1 MTQTLLVRNCR
12 LLDQPGRDSLHDVL
26 IEGGRVVQIQAI
38 REASTRGEVID
49 AGGRLAIP
57 GLIDLHIQ
65 GAGGCDVLD
74 GTHES
79 LATISKTL
87 ARFGTTAFL
96 ATTVVKPLK
105 KNAHLKIARDVA
117 GMDLGGA
124 TMLGIHLEGPF
135 INAKKRGGIDPA
147 SIYGSSPAAVAEV
160 LEATGDKLRMMTVAP
175 ELPGNVGV
183 IRESTAR
190 GVVASFGHSDATY
203 EETQIGFAAGIS
215 HVTHLFNAMPQLH
228 HRTPGP
234 LAAIFEYADATL
246 QIISDG
252 HHLHPGVVRLI
263 YRLAGPRRCV
273 CITDGISG
281 MGLPEGSYTYNG
293 REYTTRDG
301 AARYTDGTLIGST
314 TTLLEI
320 ALKFKE
326 FTGCSLSEAIQ
337 TVTLNPART
346 LGFDMKKGCIAPG
359 FDADIVLLSNELTVS
374 ATIVEGKIRYRS
386 NG

>member
-183 IRESTAR
+183 IRELTAR